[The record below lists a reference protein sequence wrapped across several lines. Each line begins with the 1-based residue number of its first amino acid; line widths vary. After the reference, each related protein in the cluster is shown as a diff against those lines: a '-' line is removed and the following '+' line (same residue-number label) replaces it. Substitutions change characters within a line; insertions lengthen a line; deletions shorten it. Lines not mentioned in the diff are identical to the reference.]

1 MRFTLSFTSVCPL
14 IKLCSIVDISL
25 QIFRRNALL
34 AAIMYNLFY
43 TLGLH
48 YWFFLFLISFP
59 RFGLEEYTTTT
70 HITTQE
76 TTTLFTLYGIRRAC
90 ACFWKI
96 LIVFIVLSGI
106 DLEIYFW
113 MKWCLVK
120 VFKTTNDVWKREVN
134 WYYGKWTDRE
144 DGYPRINNEII
155 EIGKSLTFYVSLY
168 GFLGKFTKCPRWR
181 LRNAVRGAFYI
192 WNGCDGKVS
201 FVAGFRVPIGC
212 LAIFFYYNW
221 LA

>member
-120 VFKTTNDVWKREVN
+120 IKSCKAS
-134 WYYGKWTDRE
+134 
-144 DGYPRINNEII
+144 DGYSKPSDERDFSIATISDVESPSDCISQSSS
-155 EIGKSLTFYVSLY
+155 GTFC
-168 GFLGKFTKCPRWR
+168 KF
-181 LRNAVRGAFYI
+181 
-192 WNGCDGKVS
+192 S
-201 FVAGFRVPIGC
+201 
-212 LAIFFYYNW
+212 
-221 LA
+221 

>member
-34 AAIMYNLFY
+34 AAIMHNLFY

-76 TTTLFTLYGIRRAC
+76 TTTLFTLY
-90 ACFWKI
+90 
-96 LIVFIVLSGI
+96 VLSGI

-134 WYYGKWTDRE
+134 WYYGK
-144 DGYPRINNEII
+144 
-155 EIGKSLTFYVSLY
+155 
-168 GFLGKFTKCPRWR
+168 
-181 LRNAVRGAFYI
+181 
-192 WNGCDGKVS
+192 
-201 FVAGFRVPIGC
+201 
-212 LAIFFYYNW
+212 
-221 LA
+221 

>member
-90 ACFWKI
+90 ACF
-96 LIVFIVLSGI
+96 
-106 DLEIYFW
+106 
-113 MKWCLVK
+113 
-120 VFKTTNDVWKREVN
+120 
-134 WYYGKWTDRE
+134 
-144 DGYPRINNEII
+144 
-155 EIGKSLTFYVSLY
+155 
-168 GFLGKFTKCPRWR
+168 
-181 LRNAVRGAFYI
+181 
-192 WNGCDGKVS
+192 
-201 FVAGFRVPIGC
+201 
-212 LAIFFYYNW
+212 
-221 LA
+221 